1 MVSRYGVDRY
11 EKYRTLK
18 VLKALELI
26 EVHPDLAPGR
36 SPVIKFA
43 QGVMDY
49 ENILKDEDL
58 RADLKYKSD
67 KLKKQF
73 NVSET
78 K

>member
-1 MVSRYGVDRY
+1 
-11 EKYRTLK
+11 
-18 VLKALELI
+18 
-26 EVHPDLAPGR
+26 
-36 SPVIKFA
+36 
-43 QGVMDY
+43 MDY